1 VEGEGRKSRKRE
13 GRIKKEKLDKEL
25 KARNNLDDD
34 ANDKPK
40 RALTKYQQYIR
51 DNQQRI
57 RYEFPKLSNTER
69 FSKLAKEWKD
79 SVEKAENAMSKAH
92 KDRKNE
98 YIDKNEYIETWL
110 QQGKK
115 KIENAK
121 LDKEYAI
128 KNNLFKASP
137 KASAKASPKA
147 SPKAS
152 AKASPKASAKA
163 SPKASAKASPKASA
177 KASPKASAKSSSHKE
192 SAKASAKSSSHKA
205 SPKASPI
212 NRNEMNG
219 LTMEELFAKLKFLEQ
234 S

>member
-147 SPKAS
+147 S
-152 AKASPKASAKA
+152 
-163 SPKASAKASPKASA
+163 
-177 KASPKASAKSSSHKE
+177 AKSSSHKE